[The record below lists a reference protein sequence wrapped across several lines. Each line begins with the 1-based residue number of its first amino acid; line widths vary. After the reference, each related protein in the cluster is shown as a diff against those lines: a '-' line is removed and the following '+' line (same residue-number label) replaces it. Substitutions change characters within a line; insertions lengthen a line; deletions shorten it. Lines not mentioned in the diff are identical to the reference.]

1 MWAQTKN
8 QGSAYT
14 FARTGAAART
24 ETAKLSASDGAAV
37 DQLGVSVA
45 VAGETIVAGASGDDV
60 GANQNQG
67 SAYTFARTGAA
78 ARTETAKL
86 SASDG
91 AAGDYLGYS
100 VAVAG
105 ETIVAGAYG
114 DDVGANQNQ
123 GSAYTFARTGAV
135 ARTETAKL
143 SASDGAAGDYLGVSV
158 AVAGGTIVAGAYGDD
173 VGANADQ
180 GSASIFF
187 APAPIAPTPIAP
199 TPIAPAGPGPTPGP
213 ALKPGACANTKRGT
227 RAADR
232 LLGTSAGD
240 RLLGLG
246 GGDRLSGLAQ
256 ADCLTGGRGA
266 DRLTGGAGNDRL
278 AGGPGNDRL
287 SGGPGNDGRR
297 VGPQPLQ
304 RRRRQR
310 HHPRPQ
316 QQTRTHRLRPRPRP
330 RQRRPLRPPAPLR
343 THPPAVNQPGPGD
356 AKRDRGDKA
365 LGRRGVRALKPRK
378 ASKSP
383 RRRRVIP
390 ASAAPGEY
398 RLLACADAT

>member
-1 MWAQTKN
+1 MTASDGAAGDYLGVSVAVAGETIVAGASGDDVGANQN

-14 FARTGAAART
+14 FARTGAVART
-24 ETAKLSASDGAAV
+24 ETAKLSASDGAAF

-60 GANQNQG
+60 GANENQG

-158 AVAGGTIVAGAYGDD
+158 AVAGETIVAGAYGDD

-213 ALKPGACANTKRGT
+213 ALTPGACANTKRGT
-227 RAADR
+227 SAADR

-287 SGGPGNDGRR
+287 SGGSGRNRYSAGAGNDTIRARNNTRERIDCGPGRDR
-297 VGPQPLQ
+297 ANVDRSDRLRRCERI
-304 RRRRQR
+304 RRR
-310 HHPRPQ
+310 
-316 QQTRTHRLRPRPRP
+316 
-330 RQRRPLRPPAPLR
+330 
-343 THPPAVNQPGPGD
+343 
-356 AKRDRGDKA
+356 
-365 LGRRGVRALKPRK
+365 
-378 ASKSP
+378 
-383 RRRRVIP
+383 
-390 ASAAPGEY
+390 
-398 RLLACADAT
+398 